1 MSARRRRDEAQ
12 RELGQVGTA
21 GTTSKR
27 DSTPSALKAALLA
40 GHEIL
45 LTSYP
50 PSDRAQVIGAL
61 AALRDELPIS
71 CRWLTLRESHLSE
84 TRLRARAYRIRGE
97 FLRGLEVQHV

>member
-1 MSARRRRDEAQ
+1 MKTSSNQKAFESAA
-12 RELGQVGTA
+12 A
-21 GTTSKR
+21 KPAHFN
-27 DSTPSALKAALLA
+27 PSALKAALLS

-50 PSDRAQVIGAL
+50 PKDRAQVIGAL
-61 AALRDELPIS
+61 HALRDELPIS

-97 FLRGLEVQHV
+97 FLRGMEVPNV

>member
-1 MSARRRRDEAQ
+1 MQTPTNKKACESAA
-12 RELGQVGTA
+12 VKPA
-21 GTTSKR
+21 HFN
-27 DSTPSALKAALLA
+27 PSGIKAALLA

-45 LTSYP
+45 LISYP
-50 PSDRAQVIGAL
+50 PSHRAQVIGAL

-97 FLRGLEVQHV
+97 FLRGMEVSNV

>member
-1 MSARRRRDEAQ
+1 MKNARPQTTETSGAAKPAQ
-12 RELGQVGTA
+12 FN
-21 GTTSKR
+21 
-27 DSTPSALKAALLA
+27 PSDLKDQFLA

-50 PSDRAQVIGAL
+50 PSVRAQVIGAL

-97 FLRGLEVQHV
+97 FLNAAKESQHGN